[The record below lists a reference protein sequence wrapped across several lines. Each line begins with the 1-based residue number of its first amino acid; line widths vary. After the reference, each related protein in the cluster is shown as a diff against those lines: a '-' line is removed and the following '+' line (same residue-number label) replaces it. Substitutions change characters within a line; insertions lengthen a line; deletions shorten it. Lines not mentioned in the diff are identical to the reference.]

1 MQRKDIIK
9 RFLRADVPVKC
20 IIPLSQMV
28 GGDEE
33 DSRLLRIMADGAE
46 NYLRCF
52 KWCTGIREAFFGYG
66 YGGIVAVFLFRI
78 ERGSPDVD
86 EWLWV
91 VFGDVPP
98 AYLVTDE
105 CKTPSEALT
114 RYIGEMS
121 KWVALAKEG
130 RSSVE
135 VIPVHVPSTPENADD
150 LAKRLTFFREI
161 VVPVF
166 REAETMRA

>member
-1 MQRKDIIK
+1 MIK
-9 RFLRADVPVKC
+9 GFTGADVPVRC
-20 IIPLSQMV
+20 IIPLSQMA
-28 GGDEE
+28 GDDEE
-33 DSRLLRIMADGAE
+33 DSRLLQIMADDAQS
-46 NYLRCF
+46 YLRSF
-52 KWCTGIREAFFGYG
+52 KWCKGIRETFFGDG

-78 ERGSPDVD
+78 ERESADVD

-114 RYIGEMS
+114 GYIGEMS

-130 RSSVE
+130 KSSVE
-135 VIPVHVPSTPENADD
+135 VIPVYVPSTPENADD
-150 LAKRLTFFREI
+150 LAKRLTFLREI
-161 VVPVF
+161 VIPAF
-166 REAETMRA
+166 QEAESMRA